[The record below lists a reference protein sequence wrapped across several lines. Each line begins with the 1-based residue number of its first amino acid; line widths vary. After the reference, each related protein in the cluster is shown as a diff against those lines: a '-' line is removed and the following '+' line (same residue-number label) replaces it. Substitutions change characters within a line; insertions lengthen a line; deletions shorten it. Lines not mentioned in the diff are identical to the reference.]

1 MQSPSSSHPLT
12 WVLEWI
18 GVIKRKGRRRCFRQM
33 ILCEQRHGSVP
44 WGFVVRICT
53 YWSIR
58 LCERLVHVE
67 SVQVGTGCIII
78 VSTIRNLDFVLL
90 ARESQW
96 ASLSFEE
103 GDSADRVSSRG
114 NARRQ
119 MRGCCRMKSDVSGNS
134 SYSGGKG
141 CLLWGK
147 NLHQNPINTLV
158 IQ

>member
-1 MQSPSSSHPLT
+1 MDFHPIWVTTEHWVEVPVLHSRFSLVICFTHCSVYRSMQFSSSSHPLT

-58 LCERLVHVE
+58 LCERLVHGE

-90 ARESQW
+90 VRESQW
-96 ASLSFEE
+96 ASSSFEE
-103 GDSADRVSSRG
+103 GDSADRVS
-114 NARRQ
+114 
-119 MRGCCRMKSDVSGNS
+119 
-134 SYSGGKG
+134 
-141 CLLWGK
+141 
-147 NLHQNPINTLV
+147 
-158 IQ
+158 